1 MLPALASVS
10 ELEARL
16 GLDPNALTGADKS
29 RAQAALDDVSTL
41 VRFESRKD
49 WVDKIT
55 GKLVTVPIVLGR
67 ITLGAALRAWRN
79 PEGLT
84 TETAGPFTRTIK
96 DTEIGSLLTEPEKV
110 IIRRFRPVINQL
122 WTQPT
127 TRQENADSTLFLED
141 QFGAELFPIG
151 YIDEWWR

>member
-1 MLPALASVS
+1 MLPALASVHD
-10 ELEARL
+10 LEARL
-16 GLDPNALTGADKS
+16 GLDPDTLTGAEKS
-29 RAQAALDDVSTL
+29 RAQAALDDVSAL

-49 WVDKIT
+49 WIDAGGALMAVPNV
-55 GKLVTVPIVLGR
+55 LVR
-67 ITLGAALRAWRN
+67 ITLGAALRSWRN

-96 DTEIGSLLTEPEKV
+96 DTEIGSLLTEPEKL
-110 IIRRFRPVINQL
+110 IIRRYRPVINQL

-127 TRQENADSTLFLED
+127 TRQENADSTLWLED